1 MSTKTVTKRVALAT
15 VVALGAGVLSLVSVT
30 SAHATALSG
39 TYQLNKTAGGAANP
53 GGSNNGVAGTLL
65 QGAVSSVTGSAVALP
80 TTGDTSTVTSVGLIN
95 TSDIASGLTAGTT
108 QTATLLSS
116 GALSVYDKVSGSGST
131 FDVITVT
138 GGSISSS
145 TGSYMNGASTL
156 ASAGS
161 NYFGVVVKPNSGVTS
176 FTVSLY
182 AGASANNATTG
193 GTLNGQI
200 TVTVVSASVAGTAS
214 AAKSGVYYTTG
225 AGSTHMT
232 LSADDTT
239 ASTASTPDAGTSAW
253 NINQYADIRVLD
265 AFGTAIT
272 SGTGLLQVSATNG
285 VLVSLNGTP
294 AAAGT
299 SAAIPTQSTAF
310 LATAPDDT
318 ALRVAAPS
326 AAPVSTVVTVT
337 YNGVVLGTK
346 AFTFTGEVAKVTLS
360 SATNG
365 VIGGTASSTGTA
377 TIAFADAAGNALYPV
392 AGSGSYPT
400 SNLITDGAP
409 LNAYVTGGSVAYAA
423 QWPTSTS
430 GGTWT
435 FTCGTTAGS
444 ASVDVK
450 YTNLSGT
457 VITSNALPV
466 TCSNTAYTYTAALD
480 KATYA
485 PGDIATLKVTFK
497 DSKGNVA
504 ADTSAIASSTY
515 VPAISGGYLTGTSGS
530 ATTAG
535 AAADALSNGVATYK
549 FVVGAPTIDPYN
561 GQLIVSFGAVNANAV
576 ASTQTVAYKITTG
589 SGATS
594 LNDVL
599 KGIVS
604 LIASINKQIAALA
617 KLVTKK

>member
-30 SAHATALSG
+30 SAHAAALTG

-53 GGSNNGVAGTLL
+53 AASAASGVAGTLL
-65 QGAVSSVTGSAVALP
+65 QGAVPSITGSAVALP
-80 TTGDTSTVTSVGLIN
+80 TSGDTSTVTSVGLIN

-108 QTATLLSS
+108 QTATLLST
-116 GALSVYDKVSGSGST
+116 GALSVYDKVLGST
-131 FDVITVT
+131 YDVITVT

-145 TGSYMNGASTL
+145 TGSYLNGASTL
-156 ASAGS
+156 ASASTG
-161 NYFGVVVKPNSGVTS
+161 YFGVVVKPNSGVTS

-182 AGASANNATTG
+182 AGASASNATTG

-239 ASTASTPDAGTSAW
+239 ASTASTPTAGTSAW
-253 NINQYADIRVLD
+253 NVNQYADIRVLD

-272 SGTGLLQVSATNG
+272 STTGLLQVSATNG

-294 AAAGT
+294 ASAGT

-457 VITSNALPV
+457 VITSNALLV

-561 GQLIVSFGAVNANAV
+561 GQLIVSFGAINANAV
-576 ASTQTVAYKITTG
+576 ASTQTVAYKITAG
-589 SGATS
+589 SAATS